1 MALSS
6 QLIDSLLPEVKKTDR
21 TLGRG
26 AYGKVKEMILS
37 DGTIV
42 AGKKFHD
49 VFNESGNDEK
59 GIKSIKEL
67 FEQECL
73 R

>member
-1 MALSS
+1 MTLSG
-6 QLIDSLLPEVKKTDR
+6 QLRDCLLPEVKKTER

-42 AGKKFHD
+42 AGKKFHNI
-49 VFNESGNDEK
+49 FNESGM
-59 GIKSIKEL
+59 IKRY
-67 FEQECL
+67 QVN
-73 R
+73 